1 MKMNMMTET
10 TFSHDSDLEE
20 AVIGACMIE
29 RAAMPLVADKLRP
42 EMFYEEKN
50 LEIFVALQSMYRSAK
65 SIDTITLKNELAA
78 RGKLDAVGGPYELL
92 RISSKVSSSAHLE
105 YHALILRQLH
115 TRRIMRTGFQQ
126 LLAFS
131 ADESMDIDDILV
143 EAHRLLEGLEDES
156 GVADHLRSIDRLMD
170 DTLAEV
176 EQRMEHGCNGIT
188 GIPTGFDALDHVTA
202 GWQRGDLNILAARP
216 SVGKTVFA
224 LHLARAAAMA
234 GRHVVVFSLEMQGE
248 RLGDRWLL
256 AATEGVDPQHLR
268 SGQLTP
274 GEVRQVH
281 EASAELSRLPIL
293 IDDHPM
299 TSMDRVRSSAR
310 LLKSKNRCDM
320 VIVDYLQLCDMRSD
334 QKNRNR
340 EQEVAQAS
348 RKAKLLAK
356 ELDIPVLLLSQLNR
370 ASDGS
375 IDHRPTLSNLRESGA
390 IEQDADMVM
399 LLCRPALY
407 GKTVDKKSTYPTDG
421 LGIVII
427 AKHRNGKTGEVYFH
441 HNQSMT
447 KLVDYIPP
455 LEWLTRNAK

>member
-1 MKMNMMTET
+1 MNMMTET

-50 LEIFVALQSMYRSAK
+50 LEIFAALQSMYRSVK

-216 SVGKTVFA
+216 SVGKILYYTKTERQGIIVLVVLILGVYAAPKLFSFFTHA
-224 LHLARAAAMA
+224 EDTDCRENEKFDKEYNDFISSLRETQPHQKSGHSFQSSPQREIKLAVRGSIRPWRAQAASTRSMVVSPAAASTM
-234 GRHVVVFSLEMQGE
+234 L
-248 RLGDRWLL
+248 
-256 AATEGVDPQHLR
+256 
-268 SGQLTP
+268 
-274 GEVRQVH
+274 
-281 EASAELSRLPIL
+281 
-293 IDDHPM
+293 
-299 TSMDRVRSSAR
+299 
-310 LLKSKNRCDM
+310 
-320 VIVDYLQLCDMRSD
+320 
-334 QKNRNR
+334 
-340 EQEVAQAS
+340 
-348 RKAKLLAK
+348 
-356 ELDIPVLLLSQLNR
+356 
-370 ASDGS
+370 
-375 IDHRPTLSNLRESGA
+375 SGA
-390 IEQDADMVM
+390 
-399 LLCRPALY
+399 
-407 GKTVDKKSTYPTDG
+407 
-421 LGIVII
+421 
-427 AKHRNGKTGEVYFH
+427 
-441 HNQSMT
+441 
-447 KLVDYIPP
+447 
-455 LEWLTRNAK
+455 

>member
-1 MKMNMMTET
+1 MMTET

-50 LEIFVALQSMYRSAK
+50 LEIFAALQSMYRSVK

-131 ADESMDIDDILV
+131 AD
-143 EAHRLLEGLEDES
+143 
-156 GVADHLRSIDRLMD
+156 
-170 DTLAEV
+170 
-176 EQRMEHGCNGIT
+176 T

-216 SVGKTVFA
+216 SVGKTAFA

>member
-1 MKMNMMTET
+1 M
-10 TFSHDSDLEE
+10 
-20 AVIGACMIE
+20 
-29 RAAMPLVADKLRP
+29 
-42 EMFYEEKN
+42 
-50 LEIFVALQSMYRSAK
+50 
-65 SIDTITLKNELAA
+65 
-78 RGKLDAVGGPYELL
+78 
-92 RISSKVSSSAHLE
+92 
-105 YHALILRQLH
+105 
-115 TRRIMRTGFQQ
+115 
-126 LLAFS
+126 
-131 ADESMDIDDILV
+131 
-143 EAHRLLEGLEDES
+143 
-156 GVADHLRSIDRLMD
+156 
-170 DTLAEV
+170 
-176 EQRMEHGCNGIT
+176 
-188 GIPTGFDALDHVTA
+188 
-202 GWQRGDLNILAARP
+202 
-216 SVGKTVFA
+216 
-224 LHLARAAAMA
+224 
-234 GRHVVVFSLEMQGE
+234 
-248 RLGDRWLL
+248 
-256 AATEGVDPQHLR
+256 
-268 SGQLTP
+268 
-274 GEVRQVH
+274 H

-370 ASDGS
+370 ASDGT
-375 IDHRPTLSNLRESGA
+375 IDHRPTPSNLRESGA

>member
-50 LEIFVALQSMYRSAK
+50 LEIFAALQSMYRSAK

-202 GWQRGDLNILAARP
+202 
-216 SVGKTVFA
+216 
-224 LHLARAAAMA
+224 
-234 GRHVVVFSLEMQGE
+234 
-248 RLGDRWLL
+248 
-256 AATEGVDPQHLR
+256 GVDPQHLR

>member
-1 MKMNMMTET
+1 
-10 TFSHDSDLEE
+10 
-20 AVIGACMIE
+20 
-29 RAAMPLVADKLRP
+29 
-42 EMFYEEKN
+42 
-50 LEIFVALQSMYRSAK
+50 
-65 SIDTITLKNELAA
+65 
-78 RGKLDAVGGPYELL
+78 VGGPYELL

-216 SVGKTVFA
+216 SVGKTAFA

-310 LLKSKNRCDM
+310 LLKSKNRCGM

>member
-50 LEIFVALQSMYRSAK
+50 LEIFAALQSMYRSAK

-188 GIPTGFDALDHVTA
+188 GIPTGFDAL
-202 GWQRGDLNILAARP
+202 
-216 SVGKTVFA
+216 
-224 LHLARAAAMA
+224 A

-320 VIVDYLQLCDMRSD
+320 VIVDYLQLC
-334 QKNRNR
+334 
-340 EQEVAQAS
+340 E
-348 RKAKLLAK
+348 
-356 ELDIPVLLLSQLNR
+356 
-370 ASDGS
+370 
-375 IDHRPTLSNLRESGA
+375 
-390 IEQDADMVM
+390 
-399 LLCRPALY
+399 
-407 GKTVDKKSTYPTDG
+407 
-421 LGIVII
+421 
-427 AKHRNGKTGEVYFH
+427 
-441 HNQSMT
+441 
-447 KLVDYIPP
+447 
-455 LEWLTRNAK
+455 

>member
-1 MKMNMMTET
+1 MPTTEWLNKYEAIKDKLT
-10 TFSHDSDLEE
+10 CKDDLEAHFTE
-20 AVIGACMIE
+20 KVIGNMAVDVLDIGAVHFPTGQIFACD
-29 RAAMPLVADKLRP
+29 PLV
-42 EMFYEEKN
+42 E
-50 LEIFVALQSMYRSAK
+50 
-65 SIDTITLKNELAA
+65 
-78 RGKLDAVGGPYELL
+78 
-92 RISSKVSSSAHLE
+92 
-105 YHALILRQLH
+105 
-115 TRRIMRTGFQQ
+115 
-126 LLAFS
+126 
-131 ADESMDIDDILV
+131 
-143 EAHRLLEGLEDES
+143 LED
-156 GVADHLRSIDRLMD
+156 
-170 DTLAEV
+170 TLPFLQTIPAGTYPV
-176 EQRMEHGCNGIT
+176 KICVVPSEQY
-188 GIPTGFDALDHVTA
+188 
-202 GWQRGDLNILAARP
+202 
-216 SVGKTVFA
+216 
-224 LHLARAAAMA
+224 
-234 GRHVVVFSLEMQGE
+234 
-248 RLGDRWLL
+248 
-256 AATEGVDPQHLR
+256 
-268 SGQLTP
+268 

-370 ASDGS
+370 ASDGT

>member
-1 MKMNMMTET
+1 LFTI
-10 TFSHDSDLEE
+10 F
-20 AVIGACMIE
+20 
-29 RAAMPLVADKLRP
+29 LVVQ
-42 EMFYEEKN
+42 MVV
-50 LEIFVALQSMYRSAK
+50 IFVDVVQCPLF
-65 SIDTITLKNELAA
+65 LACRQFFPFA
-78 RGKLDAVGGPYELL
+78 TGPADVYLGMLGDVMKLFPEDAEVLSHPSHRRCLLLPRGCF
-92 RISSKVSSSAHLE
+92 
-105 YHALILRQLH
+105 
-115 TRRIMRTGFQQ
+115 RTGIASKEIIIGDTDVHHVGVGHP
-126 LLAFS
+126 LHDAG
-131 ADESMDIDDILV
+131 ESMDIDDILV

-216 SVGKTVFA
+216 SVGKTAFA

-256 AATEGVDPQHLR
+256 AATEEVDPQHLR

-370 ASDGS
+370 ASDGT